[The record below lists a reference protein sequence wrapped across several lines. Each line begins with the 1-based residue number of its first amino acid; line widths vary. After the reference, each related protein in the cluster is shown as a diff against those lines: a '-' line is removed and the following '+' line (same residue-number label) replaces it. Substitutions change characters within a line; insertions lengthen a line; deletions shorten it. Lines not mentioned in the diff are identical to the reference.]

1 MTRGAVLRRVGQ
13 AVLVLWLAYT
23 GAYVLLAALPGDAVM
38 ARFGNPD
45 LGLTPEQLEQIR
57 ASYGVDRPLVVRYF
71 ESIGAFLS
79 GDLGYSVQS
88 GAAVSDLLAEALPS
102 TLTLAALALAGA
114 VFLAVVIAFT
124 AAYGKGEWLRRLFR
138 NLPPLFVSVP
148 VFWIGIVLIQVFSF
162 QLGLIPV
169 IGASEAQALILPAL
183 TLTIPIAAPLA
194 QVFLRSIDEVR
205 EQPFVSVVKARGAST
220 SWLLWRNVAPNAL
233 LPVLTMAGRRRDH
246 HGGRLRPH
254 RHRQPH
260 RAGRRPPRH
269 PRAARG
275 RGDRHG
281 GLRDDQPDRRPALSR
296 ARSASAPGAGRCAA
310 GRRGGSA
317 RSGARRRSGSRRSVR
332 TRRGARARRSRS
344 GRRAPCP
351 VDPRPP
357 PTLRSPAMTAV
368 ETATGLGPAG
378 GSPRAARAAGSWRS
392 LLRPGLILPL
402 LVLLVALAWAVAPGI
417 FTSQSPTETVAPA
430 LQAPSAQHWF
440 GTDATGRD
448 LFSRVVYGA
457 SESISAALLAV
468 LVGLVFGSLIGVSA
482 GAVGGWID
490 DVLMRLVEVLLAI
503 PTLLLSLSIVIL
515 LGFGTANAAIAVGVT
530 SVAVF
535 ARLSRSQVMSVRASE
550 FVEAAYGSGGTFLGV
565 LRRHV
570 LPNSLTPVI
579 ALAALQLGSAI
590 LQISTLGFLG
600 YGAPPPTPEWGLLIA
615 EGRNY
620 VATAWW
626 LTTLPGLVVV
636 LIVVATNRLSQAIS
650 SGGRV

>member
-1 MTRGAVLRRVGQ
+1 
-13 AVLVLWLAYT
+13 
-23 GAYVLLAALPGDAVM
+23 
-38 ARFGNPD
+38 
-45 LGLTPEQLEQIR
+45 
-57 ASYGVDRPLVVRYF
+57 
-71 ESIGAFLS
+71 
-79 GDLGYSVQS
+79 
-88 GAAVSDLLAEALPS
+88 
-102 TLTLAALALAGA
+102 
-114 VFLAVVIAFT
+114 
-124 AAYGKGEWLRRLFR
+124 
-138 NLPPLFVSVP
+138 
-148 VFWIGIVLIQVFSF
+148 
-162 QLGLIPV
+162 
-169 IGASEAQALILPAL
+169 
-183 TLTIPIAAPLA
+183 
-194 QVFLRSIDEVR
+194 
-205 EQPFVSVVKARGAST
+205 
-220 SWLLWRNVAPNAL
+220 
-233 LPVLTMAGRRRDH
+233 
-246 HGGRLRPH
+246 
-254 RHRQPH
+254 
-260 RAGRRPPRH
+260 
-269 PRAARG
+269 
-275 RGDRHG
+275 
-281 GLRDDQPDRRPALSR
+281 
-296 ARSASAPGAGRCAA
+296 
-310 GRRGGSA
+310 
-317 RSGARRRSGSRRSVR
+317 
-332 TRRGARARRSRS
+332 
-344 GRRAPCP
+344 
-351 VDPRPP
+351 
-357 PTLRSPAMTAV
+357 MTAV